1 VQTCHKAR
9 PRACRSFIVTRYL
22 AVEGGE
28 FVAEVPARCFASTAA
43 DGSDCSIAIH
53 CHRSRKTGPCHP
65 LVVARCKRHEVAF
78 TLYPPGY
85 VPYGRAAIA
94 PLDAE
99 CQVLHDTT
107 DAEAGEGMPCNERPK
122 QLAWE
127 TTIFRAALDGRARLA
142 WPRES
147 CRDAFGSW
155 RTQGRWL
162 AVIARWLGLTHG
174 DDGQWSYAG
183 PLGVPTLT
191 LREASA
197 GYASA
202 KGYVA
207 RGRAAALVVD
217 ALSAMTVTG
226 RLLLELLLLAG
237 FVAGLWGTALRWD
250 ARTETLHDVTQSARP
265 P

>member
-1 VQTCHKAR
+1 METCHEAR
-9 PRACRSFIVTRYL
+9 PRACRSFIITRYW
-22 AVEGGE
+22 AAEGAE
-28 FVAEVPARCFASTAA
+28 FEAEIPARCVASTEL

-53 CHRSRKTGPCHP
+53 GYRSRKAGPSHP
-65 LVVARCKRHEVAF
+65 LAVARCKRHEVAF

-85 VPYGRAAIA
+85 VPYGRVAIA
-94 PLDAE
+94 PIDGG

-107 DAEAGEGMPCNERPK
+107 DAEVGEGVTCNERAK
-122 QLAWE
+122 QLAWNA
-127 TTIFRAALDGRARLA
+127 TIFRAALDGRAGLA

-147 CRDAFGSW
+147 SGGAIGSW

-162 AVIARWLGLTHG
+162 AFIATWLGLTG
-174 DDGQWSYAG
+174 TEVKQWSYAG

-197 GYASA
+197 GYADA

-207 RGRAAALVVD
+207 RGQAVALVLD

-226 RLLLELLLLAG
+226 RLLLDLLLAAG
-237 FVAGLWGTALRWD
+237 FVAGLWGKALRWD

>member
-1 VQTCHKAR
+1 M
-9 PRACRSFIVTRYL
+9 TRYL
-22 AVEGGE
+22 AAEGGE
-28 FVAEVPARCFASTAA
+28 FVAEVPARCVASTAA
-43 DGSDCSIAIH
+43 NGADCSITIH
-53 CHRSRKTGPCHP
+53 CRRIRKTGPSHP
-65 LVVARCKRHEVAF
+65 LAVARCKRHEVTF

-94 PLDAE
+94 PIDGE
-99 CQVLHDTT
+99 CQVLHEAT
-107 DAEAGEGMPCNERPK
+107 DCAAGNDSPK
-122 QLAWE
+122 QLAWNA
-127 TTIFRAALDGRARLA
+127 TIFRAALDGRAGLA

-162 AVIARWLGLTHG
+162 AFIATWLGLTYG
-174 DDGQWSYAG
+174 DDKQWSYAG

-197 GYASA
+197 GYGSA

-207 RGRAAALVVD
+207 RGRAVALVVD
-217 ALSAMTVTG
+217 ALSALTVTG
-226 RLLLELLLLAG
+226 RQLLDLLLVAG